1 MPDQLKKFI
10 DPIKARW
17 DSLNTGQKYRLVGVV
32 AFLVVAISVTLFF
45 ALRTRYVYLA
55 NNREML
61 EIAPMQVAL
70 NQAGIRN
77 RPRNNGT
84 ALQVDA
90 RRQQE
95 AMQVIVVQ
103 QAAPVDERFTWAN
116 ALDTGLGTT
125 DLERRRMHQLALEDS
140 IAQMMVGMLGVSHA
154 LVNLDLPHQ
163 RPFDTNAPEP
173 SATIFVTTTRDISP
187 HEARTLALIPVRS
200 ISGLNLENVMIADQ
214 HMRTLFDGDRDVNL
228 GDPLSSAHEARQ
240 MHHNRVEWTLGRQF
254 LHLFDLVTPSVNFT
268 FDDTLFREEVASIW
282 MAPEGGEGGIPFQAR
297 DVRADVENVP
307 GGMEPGVIPNAL
319 VTPGYMMGPG
329 GIMTASTRE
338 SDRQYHVDNIQTIT
352 QTAPGWVN
360 AENSS
365 ASITATIINTVRQD
379 LWMADAP
386 EGEERTAQDWERFK
400 QENART
406 RDITNEFESF
416 DRVLEMAAATTGL
429 PVSNIQL
436 MIFEEP
442 NFIDIIPTD
451 WDIPLL
457 AMLAVL
463 FFLIALLAIGLLQKA
478 KSAAAASEE
487 AEPELSVED
496 LLVSTQL
503 EEAKEE
509 AAEEFEAIDYFK
521 ENEVKKHIEKFVN
534 EKPEAVAQLLRNWI
548 NAEEW

>member
-1 MPDQLKKFI
+1 MPDQVKKFV
-10 DPIKARW
+10 DPIKTRW
-17 DSLNTGQKYRLVGVV
+17 LSLNTTQKYRLAGVV
-32 AFLVVAISVTLFF
+32 AFLLVAISFTLYF
-45 ALRTRYVYLA
+45 ALRTRYEYLA
-55 NNREML
+55 NNRDML
-61 EIAPMQVAL
+61 EIATMQVAL

-77 RPRNNGT
+77 RHRNHGT
-84 ALQVDA
+84 ALQVDS
-90 RRQQE
+90 RRMQE

-103 QAAPVDERFTWAN
+103 QAAPVDERFRWAN

-125 DLERRRMHQLALEDS
+125 DLERRRMHQLAMEDD
-140 IAQMMVGMLGVSHA
+140 IAQMMVGMLGISHA
-154 LVNLDLPHQ
+154 LVNLDLPHR

-173 SATIFVTTTRDISP
+173 SVTIFVTTTRDIGP

-254 LHLFDLVTPSVNFT
+254 LHLFDMVTPSVNSV
-268 FDDTLFREEVASIW
+268 FDDTLFREEVSSIW

-307 GGMEPGVIPNAL
+307 GGFEPGTVPNAL
-319 VTPGYMMGPG
+319 VLPGYAMGPG
-329 GIMTASTRE
+329 GVMTASTRE
-338 SDRQYHVDNIQTIT
+338 SDRQYHVDNIQIVT
-352 QTAPGWVN
+352 QTAPGWVD
-360 AENSS
+360 ADNSF
-365 ASITATIINTVRQD
+365 ASITATRINTIRQD

-386 EGEERTAQDWERFK
+386 EGEARTAQDWERFK

-406 RDITNEFESF
+406 RVITSEFEYF
-416 DRVLEMAAATTGL
+416 DEILRMAALTTGL
-429 PVSNIQL
+429 PLSNITL
-436 MIFEEP
+436 MILEEP

-478 KSAAAASEE
+478 KSAAAASED

-509 AAEEFEAIDYFK
+509 AADEYEAIDYFK
-521 ENEVKKHIEKFVN
+521 ENEIKKHIEKFVN
-534 EKPEAVAQLLRNWI
+534 EKPEAVAALLRNWI